1 MNRWSI
7 GVLAAVLIVAAGC
20 APKADAPK
28 DVAAI
33 KAMAEAWGPA
43 ESAGDAAALTE
54 QYADGA
60 VQLPPNGPMRVGKEA
75 IHSAFRTDFDQ
86 YIHGTVLDVAEDV
99 RVAGDIAFARGTYTT
114 KMTPKVPG
122 AAIFDD
128 KGKWLTAY
136 RRQADGS
143 WKVVIDTWNSD
154 LPVVQTLSPGSA
166 DEQALLQLERDW
178 TSAWLKQ
185 DATALDAILADGYLE
200 NLQGQITKKAQIIAD
215 MKAGIYKVESLEAG
229 DMRVV
234 VFGDHA
240 VVNGLTTPK
249 GTMRGKEAS
258 EKRRWTDVYEKQD
271 GRWRAVFTHYI
282 YVK

>member
-7 GVLAAVLIVAAGC
+7 GVLAVVLIVAAGC

-33 KAMAEAWGPA
+33 KAMADAWGPA
-43 ESAGDAAALTE
+43 ESAGDAATLTA

-60 VQLPPNGPMRVGKEA
+60 VQLPPNGPIRAGKEA
-75 IHSAFRTDFDQ
+75 IHSGLQTDFDQ

-143 WKVVIDTWNSD
+143 WKIVIDIWNSD

-178 TSAWLKQ
+178 ARQ
-185 DATALDAILADGYLE
+185 
-200 NLQGQITKKAQIIAD
+200 
-215 MKAGIYKVESLEAG
+215 
-229 DMRVV
+229 
-234 VFGDHA
+234 
-240 VVNGLTTPK
+240 
-249 GTMRGKEAS
+249 RG
-258 EKRRWTDVYEKQD
+258 
-271 GRWRAVFTHYI
+271 
-282 YVK
+282 